1 MEPYLNYAVSP
12 YRASCPFCGADEE
25 FDIQDKTFEVVA
37 KMGKDFMD
45 IHGKGKCLEEN
56 AEALKLAKRLKVI
69 NKLSGEGDAEAA
81 TLRMKERRE
90 ITAKLNKIFGKETL
104 ATLRSAWEQKEN
116 T

>member
-25 FDIQDKTFEVVA
+25 FDVQDKSFEVVA

-45 IHGKGKCLEEN
+45 VHGKGKCLVEN
-56 AEALKLAKRLKVI
+56 AEALKIAKRLKAI
-69 NKLSGEGDAEAA
+69 NTEWCGDAEG
-81 TLRMKERRE
+81 RMKERRE
-90 ITAKLNKIFGKETL
+90 IMAKLNKIFGKETL
-104 ATLRSAWEQKEN
+104 ITLRQAWTHEGRD